1 MLNSVN
7 LIGRFTR
14 DPELRST
21 PSGVSTCSF
30 TIAVDR
36 NFVRQGEE
44 RKADFINCVA
54 WRQTAELISRFF
66 KKGNLIALEG
76 SIQTRN
82 WDDNEGKR
90 HYATEVVVDRVHF
103 VESRSAREAR
113 GDGYGYDNGGQQ
125 GGYSAPQGGYSGS
138 YGAPQPQQAPS
149 YESSYGG
156 LGDPISLIGTEDDLP
171 F

>member
-14 DPELRST
+14 DPELRTT

-44 RKADFINCVA
+44 RKADFIGCVA
-54 WRQTAELISRFF
+54 WRQTAELISRYF

-76 SIQTRN
+76 SIQTRT

-90 HYATEVVVDRVHF
+90 HYATDVVVDRIHF
-103 VESRSAREAR
+103 VESRSARESRNADY
-113 GDGYGYDNGGQQ
+113 DGGYNQQPAQQ
-125 GGYSAPQGGYSGS
+125 GGYGQSYGGGYGQP
-138 YGAPQPQQAPS
+138 APQAPS

-156 LGDPISLIGTEDDLP
+156 LGEPISPIGTEDDLP